1 MDGSGARAASEA
13 SEWLPE
19 EWPGAGE
26 GQEAERGAAIAREE
40 GGAHSCPHTAL
51 PLHASSFPFVGLQ
64 HKNLT
69 LLFREDRLGDTRV
82 RKRERGGD
90 VGTVLSHCHRKNTT
104 ILKLPCT
111 HTEPERRE
119 KETAITLRTRGE
131 HCVLNDIKY

>member
-51 PLHASSFPFVGLQ
+51 PLHASSFPFIGLQ

-69 LLFREDRLGDTRV
+69 LLVKTDWEIPELGRG
-82 RKRERGGD
+82 RKEEMLGPCGP
-90 VGTVLSHCHRKNTT
+90 TV
-104 ILKLPCT
+104 
-111 HTEPERRE
+111 TEKTPR
-119 KETAITLRTRGE
+119 
-131 HCVLNDIKY
+131 Y